1 MKKSVLFGLL
11 GLAILA
17 GLATAALA
25 LGNAGHSS
33 ARLPFSPTGTPVDT
47 ATLPASERTTLE
59 QAGIAPSIRFLREAA
74 GIRFYTGTSRE
85 GSATCLITGLA
96 LSARPH
102 FGVLAC
108 PSSEFPSAQLPIY
121 DYSPRRAAL
130 SDRYPHIQYLAGF
143 AVDGITS
150 VGVRD
155 EHGDVSWTDVVQN
168 TYASRD
174 VPAGA
179 ATEILAR
186 GASGDVVYSQR
197 LGGETAESEYA
208 GSP

>member
-1 MKKSVLFGLL
+1 MKRTVVFGSF
-11 GLAILA
+11 GLAIAA
-17 GLATAALA
+17 GLTTAALA
-25 LGNAGHSS
+25 LGNSDGSPAQV
-33 ARLPFSPTGTPVDT
+33 RFSPTGTPVDA
-47 ATLPASERTTLE
+47 ATVPAGERTTLE
-59 QAGIAPSIRFLREAA
+59 QAGIAPSLRFLREAA
-74 GIRFYTGTSRE
+74 GVRFYTGRSLE
-85 GSATCLITGLA
+85 GSATCLITGTA

-108 PSSEFPSAQLPIY
+108 PSSDFPSAQLPIY

-130 SDRYPHIQYLAGF
+130 TDRYPHIQYLAGF
-143 AVDGITS
+143 AADGITG

-155 EHGDVSWTDVVQN
+155 EHGEVRWTEVVLN

-179 ATEILAR
+179 ATAILAR
-186 GASGDVVYSQR
+186 GKSGDVVYSHS
-197 LGGETAESEYA
+197 LGGETMESQYA

>member
-1 MKKSVLFGLL
+1 MKRTLLFGSF
-11 GLAILA
+11 GLAIAA
-17 GLATAALA
+17 GLTTAALA
-25 LGNAGHSS
+25 LGNAAGSP
-33 ARLPFSPTGTPVDT
+33 ARVRFSPTGTPVDA
-47 ATLPASERTTLE
+47 ATLPAGERTTLE
-59 QAGIAPSIRFLREAA
+59 EAGIAPSIRFLREAA
-74 GIRFYTGTSRE
+74 GVRFYTGRSLE
-85 GSATCLITGLA
+85 GNATCLITGIA
-96 LSARPH
+96 FSARPH

-108 PSSEFPSAQLPIY
+108 PSSDFPSAQLPIY

-130 SDRYPHIQYLAGF
+130 TDRYPHLQYLAGF
-143 AVDGITS
+143 AADGITA

-155 EHGDVSWTDVVQN
+155 EDGEVRWTDVVQN

-186 GASGDVVYSQR
+186 GMSGAIVYSQS
-197 LGGETAESEYA
+197 LGGATAKSEYS

>member
-1 MKKSVLFGLL
+1 MKKSVLFGLF
-11 GLAILA
+11 GLALVA
-17 GLATAALA
+17 GLVTAALA
-25 LGNAGHSS
+25 LGNSDGSPAQL
-33 ARLPFSPTGTPVDT
+33 RFSPTGTPVDP
-47 ATLPASERTTLE
+47 ATLPVSERTTLE
-59 QAGIAPSIRFLREAA
+59 QASIAPSIRFLREAA

-96 LSARPH
+96 LSTRPH

-143 AVDGITS
+143 AADGITS

-155 EHGDVSWTDVVQN
+155 EHGDVRWTDVVQN

-174 VPAGA
+174 VPAGS

-186 GASGDVVYSQR
+186 GENGEVLYSQR
-197 LGGETAESEYA
+197 LGGETTESEYA

>member
-1 MKKSVLFGLL
+1 MKRTALFGLF
-11 GLAILA
+11 GLAIAA
-17 GLATAALA
+17 GLTTAALA
-25 LGNAGHSS
+25 LGGGESP
-33 ARLPFSPTGTPVDT
+33 ARLGFSPTGTPVD
-47 ATLPASERTTLE
+47 AAALSASERTTLQ
-59 QAGIAPSIRFLREAA
+59 QAGIAPSIRLLREAA
-74 GIRFYTGTSRE
+74 GVRFYTGASRE
-85 GSATCLITGLA
+85 GNATCLITGLA

-121 DYSPRRAAL
+121 DYSPREAAL
-130 SDRYPHIQYLAGF
+130 GDRFPHIQYLAGF
-143 AVDGITS
+143 AADGITS

-155 EHGDVSWTDVVQN
+155 EQGDVRWTDVVQN

-179 ATEILAR
+179 ATAILAR
-186 GASGDVVYSQR
+186 DKSGEVLYSQR
-197 LGGETAESEYA
+197 LGGETAESQYA

>member
-1 MKKSVLFGLL
+1 MKKSVLFGFL
-11 GLAILA
+11 GLAVVA

-25 LGNAGHSS
+25 LGNADESP
-33 ARLPFSPTGTPVDT
+33 ARRGFSPTGTPVDP

-59 QAGIAPSIRFLREAA
+59 QAGIAPSIRLLREAA
-74 GIRFYTGTSRE
+74 GVRFYTGTTRE
-85 GSATCLITGLA
+85 GSTTCLITGLA

-102 FGVLAC
+102 FGVLVC
-108 PSSEFPSAQLPIY
+108 PSSEFPSARLPIY

-130 SDRYPHIQYLAGF
+130 GDRYPHVQYLAGF
-143 AVDGITS
+143 AADGITS

-155 EHGDVSWTDVVQN
+155 EHGDVRWTDVVQN

-186 GASGDVVYSQR
+186 DNSGEVLYSQR
-197 LGGETAESEYA
+197 LGGESTEAQYA

>member
-1 MKKSVLFGLL
+1 MNRTVLFGFF
-11 GLAILA
+11 GLAIAA
-17 GLATAALA
+17 GLTTAALA
-25 LGNAGHSS
+25 LGNADESP
-33 ARLPFSPTGTPVDT
+33 ARPGFSPTGTPVDA
-47 ATLPASERTTLE
+47 ATLSASERTTLE
-59 QAGIAPSIRFLREAA
+59 QADIAPSIRLLREEA
-74 GIRFYTGTSRE
+74 GVRFYTGTSRE

-108 PSSEFPSAQLPIY
+108 PSSEFPSALLPIY

-130 SDRYPHIQYLAGF
+130 ADRYPHIQYLAGF
-143 AVDGITS
+143 AADGITG
-150 VGVRD
+150 VGVSD
-155 EHGDVSWTDVVQN
+155 EHGDVRWTDVVQN

-179 ATEILAR
+179 ATAILAR
-186 GASGDVVYSQR
+186 DKIGEVVYSHR
-197 LGGETAESEYA
+197 LGGETALSQYA